1 MVLRFF
7 TRSAGA
13 TTDVARTGE
22 AAAAAARGVD
32 PGQAARVAG
41 DASGATRGVEGGA
54 ARGVEGGS
62 ARGVEGGAARGVEG
76 GAARGADEAGDAGKA
91 GDAGMAGDA
100 GKAGDGGKAEK
111 SSFLSENAGTLLTG
125 GLVAG
130 GLYYLDQN
138 YKEEKK
144 KVKDCMKVCL
154 PDNWDDHAYGDLE
167 KSELKYKE
175 IADAGEQ
182 PLCTAEIED
191 CGQYCGD
198 KCKEIHDFDAPG
210 SGLAEG
216 LAGDLGEGLGGVF
229 KSIFGGLF
237 EGMGL
242 DTSVVGYASSAS
254 SSMICMVLM
263 IMLLK

>member
-1 MVLRFF
+1 MASSADDIIMAGSRGGGALVDTGRAGSQAA
-7 TRSAGA
+7 SAGSQATRMAELSARSLGTINPATIRGVGEA
-13 TTDVARTGE
+13 TTG
-22 AAAAAARGVD
+22 ARGLDNV
-32 PGQAARVAG
+32 G
-41 DASGATRGVEGGA
+41 D
-54 ARGVEGGS
+54 
-62 ARGVEGGAARGVEG
+62 
-76 GAARGADEAGDAGKA
+76 AARGAGRADDAADATRGARRADDAGDAG
-91 GDAGMAGDA
+91 DAQ
-100 GKAGDGGKAEK
+100 K
-111 SSFLSENAGTLLTG
+111 SSFLKENAGTLL
-125 GLVAG
+125 AG
-130 GLYYLDQN
+130 GLAAGGIYYLDQQ
-138 YKEEKK
+138 YKEEKEA
-144 KVKDCMKVCL
+144 VKDCMKVCL

>member
-1 MVLRFF
+1 MGILGFG
-7 TRSAGA
+7 TSAG
-13 TTDVARTGE
+13 
-22 AAAAAARGVD
+22 RGL
-32 PGQAARVAG
+32 
-41 DASGATRGVEGGA
+41 GA
-54 ARGVEGGS
+54 AS
-62 ARGVEGGAARGVEG
+62 D
-76 GAARGADEAGDAGKA
+76 AARGAGAAADAARGAGAAADAARGAGAAADAARGAGAAGDAASAARGLDNAGDAARGAGRADDAADATRGARRADDAGDAGKA
-91 GDAGMAGDA
+91 Q
-100 GKAGDGGKAEK
+100 K
-111 SSFLSENAGTLLTG
+111 SSFLRENAGTLLAG

-130 GLYYLDQN
+130 GVLYLDDK
-138 YKEEKK
+138 YKQEKEA
-144 KVKDCMKVCL
+144 VKDCMKVCL

-175 IADAGEQ
+175 LSEVGTDEQ

-191 CGQYCGD
+191 CGEYCGD

-210 SGLAEG
+210 SDLAEG

-242 DTSVVGYASSAS
+242 DTNMVAIS
-254 SSMICMVLM
+254 SSVSSCLVFMILM

>member
-1 MVLRFF
+1 MAIAGAAGDVGQATVR
-7 TRSAGA
+7 TGSAGSQ
-13 TTDVARTGE
+13 
-22 AAAAAARGVD
+22 AASAGS
-32 PGQAARVAG
+32 QAARMAELSARSLG
-41 DASGATRGVEGGA
+41 TINPAAFRGVGEATTG
-54 ARGVEGGS
+54 ARGLDD
-62 ARGVEGGAARGVEG
+62 AA
-76 GAARGADEAGDAGKA
+76 GAARGARRADDAADATRGARRADDAGDAG
-91 GDAGMAGDA
+91 DAQ
-100 GKAGDGGKAEK
+100 K
-111 SSFLSENAGTLLTG
+111 SSFLEENASTLL
-125 GLVAG
+125 AG
-130 GLYYLDQN
+130 GIAAGGIYYLDQQ
-138 YKEEKK
+138 YKEEKEA
-144 KVKDCMKVCL
+144 VKDCMKVCL